1 MAFAASSG
9 AVYLRLVTDRIV
21 SPPEYAHSDY
31 AERLV
36 YLEPSYHVNSHALT
50 FADVQPDAATATAV
64 RARFGLPEHALL
76 VASYNQFFKI
86 DVGTARAWVELL
98 RRCRSCVL
106 FLAELDHAKAS
117 LSL

>member
-1 MAFAASSG
+1 MYSRTQPQPRRCALASAF
-9 AVYLRLVTDRIV
+9 
-21 SPPEYAHSDY
+21 
-31 AERLV
+31 
-36 YLEPSYHVNSHALT
+36 
-50 FADVQPDAATATAV
+50 
-64 RARFGLPEHALL
+64 PEHALL